1 MRKIWQI
8 LLITI
13 LAAVALSACGN
24 GTVVAGEDMS
34 GSEVSVKKGE
44 NVEVKLTGNAS
55 TGYSWVVQEVDGTI
69 LQSNGDPAYKA
80 DSNLTGAGGTYT
92 YSFKALETGTTTLK
106 MAYLRTF
113 EKDVAPLR
121 TFELTVTV
129 TDK

>member
-8 LLITI
+8 LLVTI
-13 LAAVALSACGN
+13 VAAVALSACGN

-55 TGYSWVVQEVDGTI
+55 TGYSWVVQDLDETI
-69 LQSNGDPAYKA
+69 LKSNGDPTYKA
-80 DSNLTGAGGTYT
+80 DSDLTGSGGTYT

-113 EKDVAPLR
+113 ENNPPAR
-121 TFELTVTV
+121 EFELKITVTE
-129 TDK
+129 